1 MTEHLFDTV
10 LVANRGEIARRVIR
24 TLRALGI
31 RSIAVYRWIEELP
44 PSADALW
51 SRTVDEPFTPGR
63 VSLSQVE
70 VVPTPP
76 RTALSVAVAAWTC
89 SLQSSLRMIA
99 SVSSEPTG
107 SASIPTAAGAPQPP
121 RAEPAIPPAMAPN
134 LPPLFFFL
142 GVHFWPAESE
152 PRSLA

>member
-1 MTEHLFDTV
+1 MTTS
-10 LVANRGEIARRVIR
+10 VI
-24 TLRALGI
+24 
-31 RSIAVYRWIEELP
+31 SMQLP

-63 VSLSQVE
+63 LSLSQVE

-89 SLQSSLRMIA
+89 SLQSSLAMIA
-99 SVSSEPTG
+99 SVSREATG
-107 SASIPTAAGAPQPP
+107 RPAAIRAPGAPHPP
-121 RAEPAIPPAMAPN
+121 SAVLAMPPAMAPN
-134 LPPLFFFL
+134 MPLFFFL
-142 GVHFWPAESE
+142 GWHFCPAESA